1 MRQDPVFLL
10 WMFEDKVRTKM
21 ELIQVEQLT
30 KKFDQLVAVD
40 RIDFS
45 IARGE
50 IFGFLGPNGAG
61 KTTTLSILSTLLKP
75 TSGKAYVNGFDVES
89 RQSEV
94 RRSIGVVFQDPTLD
108 EELTARENMDIHGR
122 LYGMKNRREKI
133 DELLNLVELDKR
145 KNQLVKQFSGGMKR
159 RLEIARGL
167 LHEPSILFLDEP
179 TLGLDPQTRNHLW
192 DYIRDLNQRRGV
204 TIILTTHYMDEAEKL
219 SNRIAIIDHGKIIAM
234 DTPQALKEQIGGSR
248 IRIESPDTELVS
260 QRLSGL
266 PWLTQMN
273 AHNGFVDLNVRQ
285 AEKRIADVI
294 KALNDVTID
303 SVALQTPTLEDV
315 FLSYTGRTIR
325 EQEASA
331 KDRMRQH
338 RKASRR

>member
-1 MRQDPVFLL
+1 MA
-10 WMFEDKVRTKM
+10 
-21 ELIQVEQLT
+21 LIKVEQLT
-30 KKFDQLVAVD
+30 KKFDDLIAVD
-40 RIDFS
+40 AIDFS

-75 TSGKAYVNGFDVES
+75 TSGKAYVNGFDVEH
-89 RQSEV
+89 QKSEV

-122 LYGMKNRREKI
+122 LYGMKQRREKI
-133 DELLNLVELDKR
+133 DELLKLVELENR

-167 LHEPSILFLDEP
+167 MHEPRILFLDEP

-192 DYIRDLNQRRGV
+192 DYIRDLNQKRGV

-219 SNRIAIIDHGKIIAM
+219 SDRIAIIDHGKIIAL
-234 DTPQALKEQIGGSR
+234 DTPGALKEQIGGSM
-248 IRIESPDTELVS
+248 IRIESTET
-260 QRLSGL
+260 QRVVQKLGRL
-266 PWLTQMN
+266 PWLLNMN
-273 AHNGFVDLNVRQ
+273 AHNGFVNVQ
-285 AEKRIADVI
+285 VQNAEKRIAEVI
-294 KALNDVTID
+294 KTLNDVKIE
-303 SVALQTPTLEDV
+303 SVALQIPSLEDV

-331 KDRMRQH
+331 KDRIRQH